1 MLIGK
6 ILNFL
11 KTNKKTLFYIAC
23 IAVFFMIA
31 WDGVF
36 AEGPNSDSADK
47 SESTN
52 LYNALIQTV
61 STGIGML
68 SSIVGLFLNPS
79 WTNGTGI
86 WLHVHLKDLWIMISN
101 IVYVIFAFLLIIIAF
116 MNIIWKGDKW
126 ELKQALPKF
135 FIWVLIV
142 PFSWMFVQVVIAIS
156 SFLSVSVL
164 MLPYDVLSNSPTNS
178 WEEIK
183 AKPVCTTYIV
193 VSKSQGKDQS
203 ANTANTSWCG
213 GTTSI
218 AELLKSDGV
227 YGLLNIYTYGIFS
240 LDQLSQING
249 QEVDS
254 FTSLFK
260 IGINLI
266 VILLFAI
273 IYFILMV
280 SLCLALFVRWMWL
293 WMYMI
298 FSPVFGLL
306 YFFDKSKDGFMEGK
320 FSISEFVSLAMVPVY
335 VSAALAFGLLFI
347 FVAGWSFGDNPDTDW
362 FVDYKEKPVT
372 SSDYP
377 GTSSGAEISKEA
389 WNGQRITIL
398 KNFNLDMYG
407 DFVTSWKQTDG
418 LFDVMKSGFGTLL
431 MQLFGLAVLWVAV
444 MAAINQ
450 SKITQAVVEPIASFG
465 KQVGGLIQ
473 KSPQYAPIFGGQ
485 SMTSLKNASGTVAG
499 EFQSAQARKWTQ
511 FAQKHF
517 SWVMGDDKAQKIQ
530 QIATWNTSNTENAM
544 WVHDKIMSEVD
555 SAQDIINH
563 PAAHRKLT
571 EIYERLL
578 DEWKIKKSWK
588 DSVEKFKSASTAMQL
603 KEALQW
609 IDEHG
614 QAWFTILWWDD
625 IVRVSDMDQ
634 AISKFVAESR
644 TVDVDQTLK
653 VSSGSKTINWE
664 EIKYFRVLWVDLN
677 LTQDWKVDESDAK
690 IFINKF
696 QDEWL
701 IGKVSEKD
709 FRQKLWQTK
718 IKDEAAKDEFMEYI
732 AQFIDETSNEYVEA
746 WWQTKNIN
754 KLFKEDDSSN

>member
-1 MLIGK
+1 MLIEK

-11 KTNKKTLFYIAC
+11 KTNKKTLFYIAF
-23 IAVFFMIA
+23 IAVFFMIST
-31 WDGVF
+31 DGVF
-36 AEGPNSDSADK
+36 ATEGAETTWK
-47 SESTN
+47 SESTD

-116 MNIIWKGDKW
+116 MNIIWKWDKW

-213 GTTSI
+213 GTTPI

-347 FVAGWSFGDNPDTDW
+347 FVAGSSFSDESDSDG
-362 FVDYKEKPVT
+362 FVDYKDEPVT
-372 SSDYP
+372 FSDYP

-398 KNFNLDMYG
+398 ENFNLDMYG

-485 SMTSLKNASGTVAG
+485 SMQSIQQVWGKITGAANQVSIDKANNFSKKLPFLNESSVDRTSKLQEISNRIETNYGNSNIASKSLKNEFIEILKAADWDASNMVNSPDFKTA
-499 EFQSAQARKWTQ
+499 FQSLGKKVGLTTGELANFDFKDESKIADTVIRQIEGK
-511 FAQKHF
+511 F
-517 SWVMGDDKAQKIQ
+517 DDKTIGLLDGVWKNWWTFGKSELSDLVSSVQKWDIKNNSNVIDDKIQ
-530 QIATWNTSNTENAM
+530 TTQEKAWNVNYYNISIWWDSVGNVSDGKLVDIPWLLDIEQQIS
-544 WVHDKIMSEVD
+544 KISD
-555 SAQDIINH
+555 
-563 PAAHRKLT
+563 KLT
-571 EIYERLL
+571 
-578 DEWKIKKSWK
+578 
-588 DSVEKFKSASTAMQL
+588 STY
-603 KEALQW
+603 QW
-609 IDEHG
+609 
-614 QAWFTILWWDD
+614 D
-625 IVRVSDMDQ
+625 INNS
-634 AISKFVAESR
+634 E
-644 TVDVDQTLK
+644 TLK
-653 VSSGSKTINWE
+653 KHIN
-664 EIKYFRVLWVDLN
+664 
-677 LTQDWKVDESDAK
+677 DE
-690 IFINKF
+690 
-696 QDEWL
+696 L
-701 IGKVSEKD
+701 Y
-709 FRQKLWQTK
+709 
-718 IKDEAAKDEFMEYI
+718 IKDEDQVDNIIKKVQKKDN
-732 AQFIDETSNEYVEA
+732 S
-746 WWQTKNIN
+746 
-754 KLFKEDDSSN
+754 

>member
-11 KTNKKTLFYIAC
+11 KTNKKTLFYIAF
-23 IAVFFMIA
+23 IAVFFMISTDWVLANEGVKTA
-31 WDGVF
+31 W
-36 AEGPNSDSADK
+36 E

-116 MNIIWKGDKW
+116 MNIIWKWDKW

-306 YFFDKSKDGFMEGK
+306 YFFDKSKDWFMEGK

-347 FVAGWSFGDNPDTDW
+347 FVAGSSFSNESDSDG
-362 FVDYKEKPVT
+362 FVDYQKEPVT

-377 GTSSGAEISKEA
+377 GTSSWSEISKDA

-465 KQVGGLIQ
+465 KQVGWLIQ

-485 SMTSLKNASGTVAG
+485 SMTSLKNASGTYAG
-499 EFQSAQARKWTQ
+499 SFQTAQSNKGAELAWKLPFSNMWGWNEEIVKLWNKVSWTYEEVLPILDQLRSKWTLDEIVTNWHSVEAIKKQLKQYVEKGWVINQAAAMEKINKIRVNDIESMKDAWDFIEWDAKVSAKSVLAWNKRITSAEIPDYFGSSAQSSNSWRMVEDVLKVQDVSNNSVKLWTVLLTIENWEIKDKSDYEKIAIELVDTNSIWW
-511 FAQKHF
+511 FDKNDF
-517 SWVMGDDKAQKIQ
+517 DKAFRRMWISDPDKR
-530 QIATWNTSNTENAM
+530 NA
-544 WVHDKIMSEVD
+544 I
-555 SAQDIINH
+555 
-563 PAAHRKLT
+563 
-571 EIYERLL
+571 L
-578 DEWKIKKSWK
+578 DGIVNYIEK
-588 DSVEKFKSASTAMQL
+588 DSETWEVKVVS
-603 KEALQW
+603 QW
-609 IDEHG
+609 DWNI
-614 QAWFTILWWDD
+614 TRDD
-625 IVRVSDMDQ
+625 
-634 AISKFVAESR
+634 
-644 TVDVDQTLK
+644 
-653 VSSGSKTINWE
+653 
-664 EIKYFRVLWVDLN
+664 
-677 LTQDWKVDESDAK
+677 
-690 IFINKF
+690 
-696 QDEWL
+696 
-701 IGKVSEKD
+701 
-709 FRQKLWQTK
+709 
-718 IKDEAAKDEFMEYI
+718 
-732 AQFIDETSNEYVEA
+732 
-746 WWQTKNIN
+746 
-754 KLFKEDDSSN
+754 LFKKDDSSN

>member
-1 MLIGK
+1 MLIEK

-11 KTNKKTLFYIAC
+11 KTNKKTLFYIAF
-23 IAVFFMIA
+23 IAVFFMIST
-31 WDGVF
+31 DGVF
-36 AEGPNSDSADK
+36 ATEGAETTWK
-47 SESTN
+47 SESTD

-116 MNIIWKGDKW
+116 MNIIWKWDKW

-213 GTTSI
+213 GTTPI

-306 YFFDKSKDGFMEGK
+306 YFFDKSKDWFIEGK

-485 SMTSLKNASGTVAG
+485 SMTSLKNASGTYAWS
-499 EFQSAQARKWTQ
+499 FQTAQSNKGAELAWKLPFSNMWGWNEEIVKLWNKVSWTYEEVLPILDQLRSKWTLEEMVTNWHSVEAIKKQLKQYVEKGWVRNQAAAMEKINKIRVNDIESMKDAWDHIDWDATHSAKSVLWGTVRATSAEIPDYFGSSAQSTNSWRNIGEVLKVQDVSDNSVKLWTVLLKIEDGEIKDKWDYEKIAIELVDTNSIGW
-511 FAQKHF
+511 FDRNDF
-517 SWVMGDDKAQKIQ
+517 DKAFRR
-530 QIATWNTSNTENAM
+530 M
-544 WVHDKIMSEVD
+544 WISDADKRDAI
-555 SAQDIINH
+555 
-563 PAAHRKLT
+563 
-571 EIYERLL
+571 L
-578 DEWKIKKSWK
+578 DGVASYIEK
-588 DSVEKFKSASTAMQL
+588 DSETWEVKVVS
-603 KEALQW
+603 QW
-609 IDEHG
+609 
-614 QAWFTILWWDD
+614 
-625 IVRVSDMDQ
+625 
-634 AISKFVAESR
+634 
-644 TVDVDQTLK
+644 
-653 VSSGSKTINWE
+653 
-664 EIKYFRVLWVDLN
+664 
-677 LTQDWKVDESDAK
+677 DW
-690 IFINKF
+690 
-696 QDEWL
+696 
-701 IGKVSEKD
+701 
-709 FRQKLWQTK
+709 
-718 IKDEAAKDEFMEYI
+718 
-732 AQFIDETSNEYVEA
+732 
-746 WWQTKNIN
+746 NITRN
-754 KLFKEDDSSN
+754 DLFKEDDTSN